1 MVTHK
6 LIERFWLKLFK
17 TKSLLRVWKA
27 CWMIKQKLPLNPF
40 QNCDHLSNT
49 RIAGG
54 GSAPPPPSRYLAGL
68 VILYVYTSVSLIPLY
83 CSFVW
88 LLLNVLLENISL
100 RWIRWRRHHWRYRA
114 AKFWSILDN
123 HSAFKFKGI
132 YIVQDLLWHGASVIK
147 VSSEW
152 LPSFS
157 RPLRRARGTETY
169 SNPGSTGIYL

>member
-1 MVTHK
+1 MKDGHIQTHWEI
-6 LIERFWLKLFK
+6 LVK
-17 TKSLLRVWKA
+17 TFLNKIFVESLKSLLNDKA
-27 CWMIKQKLPLNPF
+27 ETALNPF
-40 QNCDHLSNT
+40 QNCDHLNNT

-88 LLLNVLLENISL
+88 LLLNVPLENISL
-100 RWIRWRRHHWRYRA
+100 RWRRHHWLYRA

-132 YIVQDLLWHGASVIK
+132 YIVPDLLWHGASVK
-147 VSSEW
+147 EVSSEW
-152 LPSFS
+152 LPPFN
-157 RPLRRARGTETY
+157 RPLRGPRGTED
-169 SNPGSTGIYL
+169 LF